1 MATICIGLVLFECK
15 LLNKILNSLF
25 LVYQIEFVGDF
36 FGWGLGEETDDDVC
50 CDGHQEGGKEFI
62 DSQAPPSLLIP
73 YFQMNTMDPPQIIPA
88 RAPCQL
94 ERLQNNARRTTG
106 PNTAPKP
113 AQAKD
118 TMVKTELFGSRAM
131 NIATTAIRRSVI
143 LSATMLSFWFLYPS
157 GCFREGRKKLL
168 KMLPE
173 AGNLQLTW

>member
-1 MATICIGLVLFECK
+1 
-15 LLNKILNSLF
+15 
-25 LVYQIEFVGDF
+25 
-36 FGWGLGEETDDDVC
+36 
-50 CDGHQEGGKEFI
+50 
-62 DSQAPPSLLIP
+62 
-73 YFQMNTMDPPQIIPA
+73 MDPPQIIPA

-143 LSATMLSFWFLYPS
+143 LSATMLSFLVS
-157 GCFREGRKKLL
+157 LSFR
-168 KMLPE
+168 MLPRRSE
-173 AGNLQLTW
+173 ETAEDAARSWESAVDMVDARIPARISPARIAAITPCWLRRFAI

>member
-1 MATICIGLVLFECK
+1 
-15 LLNKILNSLF
+15 
-25 LVYQIEFVGDF
+25 
-36 FGWGLGEETDDDVC
+36 
-50 CDGHQEGGKEFI
+50 
-62 DSQAPPSLLIP
+62 
-73 YFQMNTMDPPQIIPA
+73 MDPPQIIPA

-143 LSATMLSFWFLYPS
+143 LSATMLSFLVS
-157 GCFREGRKKLL
+157 LSFRMLPRRSEETAEDVRYTMEEIKKLAPDSKTVHTLAVKRASRL
-168 KMLPE
+168 KE
-173 AGNLQLTW
+173 EFEKYELTQTKEIEKMISITAK